1 MSEFGLYSQKL
12 GGLPAIS
19 EVIVMVRQEQSL
31 DLCSHKETFCI
42 ILPQYET
49 IYKSTVLQTC
59 TDHLE
64 ALNKLLRMEP
74 RYKFLKKKSVKIMF
88 RQNSKVSLGIFYD
101 FFPFICF
108 FFFSPCSCI
117 SQMKRV
123 LSYLGVIRGLD
134 PSGSKLPT
142 AFHSCECFSYWN
154 YSSFRTFSN

>member
-74 RYKFLKKKSVKIMF
+74 RYKFLKKKKVLKLCLDKIA
-88 RQNSKVSLGIFYD
+88 K
-101 FFPFICF
+101 
-108 FFFSPCSCI
+108 
-117 SQMKRV
+117 
-123 LSYLGVIRGLD
+123 
-134 PSGSKLPT
+134 
-142 AFHSCECFSYWN
+142 
-154 YSSFRTFSN
+154 